1 VEVSVSEEPVAEAPQ
16 EPPVV
21 EERRVAY
28 RLNKVLG
35 AEIVHGEEHIQA
47 RLFVI
52 DISTTGFR
60 ATNQFALPAEVDLSV
75 SIVLKS
81 NSEPVKTAARI
92 VWMKELTVSGLFQ
105 FGFEF
110 RDIRPEDQQRI
121 EAFIEEERELARK
134 PKEQVYLGRAWTT
147 IKYE

>member
-1 VEVSVSEEPVAEAPQ
+1 MSEEAAAEPVEAP
-16 EPPVV
+16 EVV

-35 AEIVHGEEHIQA
+35 AEIVHGDEHIQA

-60 ATNQFALPAEVDLSV
+60 ATNQFALPAEVDLTV
-75 SIVLKS
+75 SIVLKT
-81 NSEPVKTAARI
+81 NTEPVRTAARI

-110 RDIRPEDQQRI
+110 RDLAAEDQQRI
-121 EAFIEEERELARK
+121 EAFIEEEREIARK